1 MLLPG
6 PATGLETLL
15 PGLATLLPGSAT
27 LLPGSA
33 MLLPGPSGAL
43 KRCCKALHATLLPGL
58 ATLLLVQRGM
68 DSTTNYGPTLW

>member
-27 LLPGSA
+27 LLPGSS
-33 MLLPGPSGAL
+33 MLLPGPKGAL

-68 DSTTNYGPTLW
+68 DSTTNCEPSLW